1 MVNFLFVWNLLQ
13 WRPDCELLSIYTLF
27 LLLNPLSLIFLH
39 YHFVYF
45 INSAV
50 QFYSEKKQTS
60 THTQYGNDFR
70 VQSEMKSTVQ

>member
-1 MVNFLFVWNLLQ
+1 MNYYLF
-13 WRPDCELLSIYTLF
+13 YTLF

-50 QFYSEKKQTS
+50 QFYSEKKKKKKKLKHVKLTCDSCSLRRVS
-60 THTQYGNDFR
+60 TEC
-70 VQSEMKSTVQ
+70 VQSFTAPWQ

>member
-1 MVNFLFVWNLLQ
+1 MNYYLF
-13 WRPDCELLSIYTLF
+13 YTLF

-50 QFYSEKKQTS
+50 QFYSESGCIEK
-60 THTQYGNDFR
+60 
-70 VQSEMKSTVQ
+70 

>member
-27 LLLNPLSLIFLH
+27 LLLNPLSLIFFLH

-50 QFYSEKKQTS
+50 QFYSEKNYFSMQKQKKKKI
-60 THTQYGNDFR
+60 YAEAEPGGIL
-70 VQSEMKSTVQ
+70 